1 MTWLQ
6 LRLDTNPGNVAALE
20 DLMLATGAVAVTM
33 EDNADQPVLEPAVG
47 ETPLWGQTRLTGLYP
62 ADADMEEV
70 LQAFPAQLLQQTNQ
84 RVEILE
90 DKDWEREWIQH
101 YQPMQFG
108 RRLWVC
114 PSWLAP
120 PDPDAVNLLLD
131 PGLAFGTGTH
141 PTTALCLRELDGM
154 QLDHQTVVDYGCG
167 SGILAVAA
175 LKLGASRVL
184 GGHPGQ
190 RVAQRPPC
198 RAPARG
204 TARASGA
211 TSLEPAGRARYR
223 QYPGRAPHR
232 LVRHLAAVF
241 EARRHAVTVGAAA
254 EPGGCTVRPLCG
266 SHHYTSGWRTGRL
279 GMFARGAFYRLM
291 ALYKWSAALANGTMP
306 GYRNRPERAPAK

>member
-6 LRLDTNPGNVAALE
+6 LRLDTHPDSVATLE
-20 DLMLATGAVAVTM
+20 DLMLTTGAVAVTM

-47 ETPLWGQTRLTGLYP
+47 ETPLWGQIRLTGLYP
-62 ADADMEEV
+62 ADADMGTV
-70 LQAFPAQLLQQTNQ
+70 LQAFPGQLLRQTNQ

-90 DKDWEREWIQH
+90 DKDWEREWMQH

-154 QLDHQTVVDYGCG
+154 QLDEQTLVDYGCG

-175 LKLGASRVL
+175 LKLGAHRVL
-184 GGHPGQ
+184 GVDNDPQALSATRENAARNGLPSRSLPVALPEQVEQQAWGRQAEVVIANILAGPLIDLSDTLLHFLKPGGTLLLSGLLLGQ
-190 RVAQRPPC
+190 ADALCTHYGARITLRVAGERDGWVC
-198 RAPARG
+198 LRG
-204 TARASGA
+204 Q
-211 TSLEPAGRARYR
+211 LPAG
-223 QYPGRAPHR
+223 
-232 LVRHLAAVF
+232 
-241 EARRHAVTVGAAA
+241 
-254 EPGGCTVRPLCG
+254 
-266 SHHYTSGWRTGRL
+266 
-279 GMFARGAFYRLM
+279 
-291 ALYKWSAALANGTMP
+291 
-306 GYRNRPERAPAK
+306 